1 MQDNTAEDL
10 LAFFDN
16 AQLNSRYWITFA
28 VMSAVVMFDFFDFL
42 VVGYLLAAVA
52 REWHLT
58 YGQSAVILYS
68 GGTATILG
76 TITDPVNFNPNLP
89 GAPPTPQGI
98 PQPVYSLSLNNVTVK
113 GGDYIDFVTAP
124 NFVNGQ
130 SIDYS
135 SGTFELATIQSGSSI
150 QTTPEPASCFLAGA
164 GLVLLGLIR
173 KDRFRRRK

>member
-68 GGTATILG
+68 GGIGAIVGAMSFGGLADAWGRKQQVVVG
-76 TITDPVNFNPNLP
+76 TVICALT
-89 GAPPTPQGI
+89 
-98 PQPVYSLSLNNVTVK
+98 S
-113 GGDYIDFVTAP
+113 
-124 NFVNGQ
+124 
-130 SIDYS
+130 
-135 SGTFELATIQSGSSI
+135 
-150 QTTPEPASCFLAGA
+150 
-164 GLVLLGLIR
+164 GLIAVLPAGSWLLFATL
-173 KDRFRRRK
+173 RFLSASALALHWLHRSRLSSN